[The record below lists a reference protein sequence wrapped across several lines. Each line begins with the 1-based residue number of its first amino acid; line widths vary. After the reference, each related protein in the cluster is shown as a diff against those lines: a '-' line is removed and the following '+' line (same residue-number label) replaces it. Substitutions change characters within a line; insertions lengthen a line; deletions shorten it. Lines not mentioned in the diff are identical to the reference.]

1 MKKCA
6 ISGLDHPRI
15 ASRGAARSST
25 PSRNC
30 RNCNFRGLSVIASQ
44 RAALMRG
51 RTADYAVANP
61 PYGPGL
67 CSSALRSRIRAGLV
81 GPRVRGQGRCRDDPL
96 WPGVCFA
103 PSRARALLRVRSVRL
118 ISEGIAAVVQGRIAE
133 AVAADTG
140 RCRPLCQTR
149 NWSCGRSHPAGK
161 TRPRWPDFRSS
172 RQARQW
178 RLLPRR
184 ARLSKML
191 SSSSLHGV
199 GLISPGA
206 PTMS

>member
-140 RCRPLCQTR
+140 RCRLALLHCVKPATGHVAGHILPAKL
-149 NWSCGRSHPAGK
+149 GRAGLFSAHRAKRGNGDYCRDGRDFQKCSHHHLFMV
-161 TRPRWPDFRSS
+161 W
-172 RQARQW
+172 
-178 RLLPRR
+178 
-184 ARLSKML
+184 
-191 SSSSLHGV
+191 V
-199 GLISPGA
+199 
-206 PTMS
+206 